1 MSQRDEQ
8 ELSYRKKVYQNTGLM
23 KESSQTQEFILEGF
37 WMQGEFICFLTLDNL
52 NHLYL
57 EMYGFE
63 TESIFPLGEKMELGD
78 IGNYEILKI

>member
-1 MSQRDEQ
+1 
-8 ELSYRKKVYQNTGLM
+8 M
-23 KESSQTQEFILEGF
+23 KESSQTQEFIVEGF